1 MVVRKSPATVAAT
14 TGTSGSMIAL
24 ISRNCWRKNA
34 RRWERL
40 PPGAWSRWFR
50 APANCSMRPLLA
62 ANQPPG
68 RPNNCGSYW
77 RNIRRRKS
85 RRQCVK
91 LSSGRHRGR
100 VRSLSFSIAAVAVA
114 NIGFAPSTSH
124 AIRIWRTWRF
134 PHTNWRFTMNSLQ
147 TMNNDLT
154 GQLRQLGLARTAR
167 ELDDLI
173 ARATKQQW
181 SPLQLIEA
189 IAKSEAADRA
199 SRNLERRLKQA
210 RLGRFKPIADFDW
223 DWPQKIDRELVERS
237 LKLSLIEER
246 RNLILM
252 GANGLGK
259 TCIAKNI
266 AYTAITAGKSVIFR
280 TASELISDL
289 SGESSQQRQRR
300 LRLYSRVDLLCIDEV
315 GYLAYDAGAADL
327 LYEVIARRYEEG
339 ALVLTTNR
347 AFKEWNEVFPHAT
360 CIATMLDRLLHH
372 ADVIVV
378 EGHSYR
384 VRESELEATARRKKK

>member
-1 MVVRKSPATVAAT
+1 MAARRSPATVAAT
-14 TGTSGSMIAL
+14 TGISGSMTVVT
-24 ISRNCWRKNA
+24 SSSCWKRNA
-34 RRWERL
+34 RPWEQQ
-40 PPGAWSRWFR
+40 PPGVWRRWFR
-50 APANCSMRPLLA
+50 APASCSMRPLLV
-62 ANQPPG
+62 ANQPPH
-68 RPNNCGSYW
+68 RPDNYRSCW

-85 RRQCVK
+85 RPRCMR
-91 LSSGRHRGR
+91 LSSDRRHGRA
-100 VRSLSFSIAAVAVA
+100 RSPSFSIAATAVT
-114 NIGFAPSTSH
+114 NIRFAPWTFH
-124 AIRIWRTWRF
+124 AIRTFRIWQYR
-134 PHTNWRFTMNSLQ
+134 HTNWRFTMNSSQ
-147 TMNNDLT
+147 TTNNDLS
-154 GQLRQLGLARTAR
+154 GQLRQLGLQATAQ

-173 ARATKQQW
+173 ARATKQKW

-189 IAKSEAADRA
+189 IAKSESADRA

-223 DWPQKIDRELVERS
+223 DWPQKIDRELVERA

-266 AYTAITAGKSVIFR
+266 AYAAITAGKSVIFR

-289 SGESSQQRQRR
+289 NGESSLQRKRK

-339 ALVLTTNR
+339 AMVLTTNR

-378 EGHSYR
+378 EGQSYR
-384 VRESELEATARRKKK
+384 VRESELETTARRKKK

>member
-1 MVVRKSPATVAAT
+1 
-14 TGTSGSMIAL
+14 
-24 ISRNCWRKNA
+24 
-34 RRWERL
+34 
-40 PPGAWSRWFR
+40 
-50 APANCSMRPLLA
+50 
-62 ANQPPG
+62 
-68 RPNNCGSYW
+68 
-77 RNIRRRKS
+77 
-85 RRQCVK
+85 
-91 LSSGRHRGR
+91 
-100 VRSLSFSIAAVAVA
+100 
-114 NIGFAPSTSH
+114 
-124 AIRIWRTWRF
+124 
-134 PHTNWRFTMNSLQ
+134 MNSLQ

-189 IAKSEAADRA
+189 IAKSESADRA
-199 SRNLERRLKQA
+199 SRNLDRRLKQA

-223 DWPQKIDRELVERS
+223 DWPQKIDRELVERA

-339 ALVLTTNR
+339 ALILTTNR